1 MHLINT
7 ALIIFLHASGNAQMR
22 SIANGEENYRVP
34 ATIEDRSVLDDVKKT
49 ILEHSRD
56 EYGGGAGSK

>member
-7 ALIIFLHASGNAQMR
+7 AINIFFHASGNAQMR

-34 ATIEDRSVLDDVKKT
+34 ATIEDRSVLDDIRKT
-49 ILEHSRD
+49 ILEHSHN
-56 EYGGGAGSK
+56 EYGGSK

>member
-1 MHLINT
+1 
-7 ALIIFLHASGNAQMR
+7 MR
-22 SIANGEENYRVP
+22 SIANGEENFRVP